1 MTFGV
6 ILETMDILAESDIH
20 TQYHQ
25 LRTLHPMLEETAA
38 FINRCKVTFVLE
50 YNAGAQLSNII
61 AANGGNP
68 EKIKSILR
76 FDGVPM
82 NSKDV
87 VKEVVNYL
95 GIQEVNVA

>member
-1 MTFGV
+1 M
-6 ILETMDILAESDIH
+6 
-20 TQYHQ
+20 
-25 LRTLHPMLEETAA
+25 
-38 FINRCKVTFVLE
+38 TFVLE